1 MSIDQDRGISKLYQ
15 SIPKVEPN
23 SVLDKEIRDLAER
36 EIFQKPVIGRSRGWW
51 NTISAVA
58 GAVLIASVTLK
69 VYYQDRADQI
79 DFSHEKDAEKHK
91 AVSIQEQPSRETE
104 IASPT
109 ANKLSSPV
117 ADSAPA
123 PVMAPIKNQISAPLK
138 IMAPT
143 KKVRQGIIEKQ
154 ERQLEVSAPMQTF
167 KSRSAEGAS
176 SFSEAAGIGLEIL
189 AEDLKVSNPEQLIR
203 KIEQLIRDQRS
214 REALELI
221 DTLKRE
227 YPEEPL
233 TVLMEEFLTQSRRER

>member
-1 MSIDQDRGISKLYQ
+1 
-15 SIPKVEPN
+15 
-23 SVLDKEIRDLAER
+23 
-36 EIFQKPVIGRSRGWW
+36 
-51 NTISAVA
+51 
-58 GAVLIASVTLK
+58 
-69 VYYQDRADQI
+69 
-79 DFSHEKDAEKHK
+79 
-91 AVSIQEQPSRETE
+91 
-104 IASPT
+104 
-109 ANKLSSPV
+109 
-117 ADSAPA
+117 
-123 PVMAPIKNQISAPLK
+123 
-138 IMAPT
+138 
-143 KKVRQGIIEKQ
+143 
-154 ERQLEVSAPMQTF
+154 MQTF